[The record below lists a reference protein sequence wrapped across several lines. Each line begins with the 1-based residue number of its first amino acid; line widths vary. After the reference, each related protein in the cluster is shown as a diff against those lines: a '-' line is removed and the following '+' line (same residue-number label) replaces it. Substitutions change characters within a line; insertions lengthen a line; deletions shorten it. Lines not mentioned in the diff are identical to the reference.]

1 MYTWRV
7 LGKIWILGSSPSK
20 KGLWGLKGQ
29 KPLIYTRNRNLCFF
43 TTKKAFQFALSCA
56 ARPKILSKKKK
67 VLFESAFRGRSLL
80 QSAPAPHAERTAY
93 NASRKCVS
101 FFGIPDLECF
111 ISCEKAYESVPCANK
126 GLCPFET
133 CKSFLPDKLAL
144 RICYA
149 NSIRKIK

>member
-1 MYTWRV
+1 MFFLCAEQR
-7 LGKIWILGSSPSK
+7 KIRACTG
-20 KGLWGLKGQ
+20 
-29 KPLIYTRNRNLCFF
+29 NRYSCFF
-43 TTKKAFQFALSCA
+43 TAEKRSCFSCLA
-56 ARPKILSKKKK
+56 QHDPKYSPENKSQR
-67 VLFESAFRGRSLL
+67 FGNAFRGRSLL

-101 FFGIPDLECF
+101 FFGIPDLEGF